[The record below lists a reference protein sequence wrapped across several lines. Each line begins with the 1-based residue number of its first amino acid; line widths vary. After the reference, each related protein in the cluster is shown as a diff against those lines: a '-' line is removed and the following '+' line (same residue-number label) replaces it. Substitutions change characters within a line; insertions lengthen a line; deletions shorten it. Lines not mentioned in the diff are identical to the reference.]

1 MDAKRLLTTIPS
13 NLRERAEAVG
23 CAAVGFG
30 TLARRNNVPKP
41 IDDADWT
48 MRLQQALDWLT
59 PWIGVFRWAHVI
71 LTDGTV
77 LWFSRRGFQRA
88 EVMA

>member
-1 MDAKRLLTTIPS
+1 MNAKRLLTTIPN
-13 NLRERAEAVG
+13 NLRAHADEVG

-30 TLARRNNVPKP
+30 TLAKRDKP
-41 IDDADWT
+41 PQPVDGADWS

-77 LWFSRRGFQRA
+77 PWFSRRGFQRA